1 LFHNSIVLWVP
12 RNEQGVAAK
21 QPLPVLQTFGFG
33 VCGRLAF
40 GLLLQ
45 IYIKARV
52 KKISLY
58 LIFNDLK
65 I

>member
-21 QPLPVLQTFGFG
+21 LPLPVLQTFGLG

-52 KKISLY
+52 KKISL
-58 LIFNDLK
+58 
-65 I
+65 

>member
-1 LFHNSIVLWVP
+1 LHNSIVLWVP

-45 IYIKARV
+45 IYIKARI

-58 LIFNDLK
+58 LIFNDIK

>member
-21 QPLPVLQTFGFG
+21 LPLPVLQTFGLG

-58 LIFNDLK
+58 LIFKDIK

>member
-58 LIFNDLK
+58 LIFNDIK